1 MSAKAQPIV
10 NGLLQPLTG
19 KLANIELPTPQ
30 PQGLAV
36 IPGDDPD
43 HQFQAPGPSDVR
55 GICPTLNTLANHS
68 YISRDGITT
77 FAQAANA
84 VQTGYGFDFSL
95 SVFLSALGLIAG
107 GDLVSGIY
115 SLGGAHP
122 RVPNT
127 LGPALGLDK
136 HGGFEIDGSITRQ
149 DVYFGNNA
157 NFLLQRWNEYIT
169 ESEAQGGEFNLAV
182 NAVDNG
188 FRYDNSLGTNLD
200 FFAGVV

>member
-1 MSAKAQPIV
+1 M
-10 NGLLQPLTG
+10 
-19 KLANIELPTPQ
+19 
-30 PQGLAV
+30 
-36 IPGDDPD
+36 IPGNNPD
-43 HQFQAPGPSDVR
+43 HQFQTPGPTDVR
-55 GICPTLNTLANHS
+55 GICPTLNTLANHG

-115 SLGGAHP
+115 SIGGADP

-136 HGGFEIDGSITRQ
+136 HGTFEIDGSITRQ

-157 NFLLQRWNEYIT
+157 NFLLQRWNEYVN
-169 ESEAQGGEFNLAV
+169 ESDAQGGEFNLAT

-188 FRYDNSLGTNLD
+188 SAMTTPLVRTLTSSPASSGLRFLMPSVSSFMKASPTALP
-200 FFAGVV
+200 A